1 MRTNNL
7 IISKKKSFMEY
18 TNIEVFL
25 LTTLKLFNNAIGL
38 EMVVSFAPPLNSQ
51 QNFIEGMQN
60 PRLSRCSSTKPKRWK
75 LAYNR

>member
-1 MRTNNL
+1 MRTNNS

-38 EMVVSFAPPLNSQ
+38 EMVVSFAPP
-51 QNFIEGMQN
+51 FINLISSINIIVSTLLKLLYNE
-60 PRLSRCSSTKPKRWK
+60 LS
-75 LAYNR
+75 

>member
-51 QNFIEGMQN
+51 QNFMEGMQN
-60 PRLSRCSSTKPKRWK
+60 PRLSRCSSTKWENDK
-75 LAYNR
+75 LA